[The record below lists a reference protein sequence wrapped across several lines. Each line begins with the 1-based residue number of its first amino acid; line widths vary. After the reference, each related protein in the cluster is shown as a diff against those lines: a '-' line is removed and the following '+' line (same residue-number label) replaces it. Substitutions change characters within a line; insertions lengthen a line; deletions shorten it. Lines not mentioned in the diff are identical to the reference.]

1 MPLSLYFNE
10 KQNGTEVASSI
21 KENDRK
27 RFVDEHVEIHIGK
40 RLPANTAM
48 Q

>member
-1 MPLSLYFNE
+1 MSLYFNQE
-10 KQNGTEVASSI
+10 QNDTEVVSSI

-27 RFVDEHVEIHIGK
+27 RFVDEHVEMRIGK